1 MKEGVT
7 VIPWSDILHTSWPK
21 IAQILAVLAIFFGF
35 YGIAFAAGARVKG
48 KKQNGLAL
56 SLFLAPA
63 IILAMTGLGIPA
75 IQTFMESFKNA
86 DSSKWVGLA
95 NYTRAVKD
103 PDIRLAFYNTIA
115 WVAICPIVVT
125 SLGLSLATML
135 NKMKREALAKSLI
148 FMPMAISFVGGS
160 LIWNMMYQYEEPNM
174 PQRGLVGQVMR
185 SLGIPLQHLLLWT
198 PWNNLFLMVVYV
210 WGFTGFAMVIL
221 SAAIKGIPADIEEA
235 AQLDGATG
243 ITLFRTITVPMVK
256 TTIIVVLTTAMVGTL
271 KLFDVIHTMTG
282 GNFKTDVLSNRMV
295 DENFVYLNYGRG
307 ASLAVLIFLGVIP
320 ITYYNIRS
328 LRAERKHS

>member
-1 MKEGVT
+1 L
-7 VIPWSDILHTSWPK
+7 IPWSDIIHSSWPK

-35 YGIAFAAGARVKG
+35 YATAFAAGARLKG
-48 KKQNGLAL
+48 KKQNGVAL

-75 IQTFMESFKNA
+75 IQTFIESFKNA
-86 DSSKWVGLA
+86 NSSQWVGLA
-95 NYTRAVKD
+95 NYSRAVQD
-103 PDIRLAFYNTIA
+103 PDIRAAFYNTIA
-115 WVAICPIVVT
+115 WVAICPIIVT
-125 SLGLSLATML
+125 SLGLTLATML
-135 NKMKREALAKSLI
+135 NKMKREAFAKSLI

-160 LIWNMMYQYEEPNM
+160 LIWNMMYQYQEPTV
-174 PQRGLVGQVMR
+174 PQTGLVGQVMK
-185 SLGIPLQHLLLWT
+185 SLGLPLQHILLWS
-198 PWNNLFLMVVYV
+198 PWNNLFLMVVYI
-210 WGFTGFAMVIL
+210 WGFTGFGMVIL
-221 SAAIKGIPADIEEA
+221 SAAIKNIPTDIEEA

-243 ITLFRTITVPMVK
+243 LTLFRTITVPMVK

-307 ASLAVLIFLGVIP
+307 ATLAVLIFLGVIP

-328 LRAERKHS
+328 LRAERKHH

>member
-1 MKEGVT
+1 M
-7 VIPWSDILHTSWPK
+7 IPWSDIFTTSWPK
-21 IAQILAVLAIFFGF
+21 IAQILVVLAIFFGF
-35 YGIAFAAGARVKG
+35 YGIAFAAGARIKG
-48 KKQNGLAL
+48 KKQNVLAL
-56 SLFLAPA
+56 SLFLAPGV
-63 IILAMTGLGIPA
+63 ILAMTGLGIPA
-75 IQTFMESFKNA
+75 IQTFIESFKNA

-95 NYTRAVKD
+95 NYTRAVQD
-103 PDIRLAFYNTIA
+103 PDIRAAFYNTIS
-115 WVAICPIVVT
+115 WVVICPIVVT

-135 NKMKREALAKSLI
+135 NKMKREAFAKALI

-174 PQRGLVGQVMR
+174 PQRGLIGQLMK
-185 SLGIPLQHLLLWT
+185 SAGIPLQHLLLWH

-221 SAAIKGIPADIEEA
+221 SAAIKGIPTDIEEA

-243 ITLFRTITVPMVK
+243 ITLFRRITVPMVK

-282 GNFKTDVLSNRMV
+282 GNFKTDVLSNRMF
-295 DENFVYLNYGRG
+295 DEHFVYLNNGRG
-307 ASLAVLIFLGVIP
+307 STLAILIFLGVLP

-328 LRAERKHS
+328 LRAERKH

>member
-1 MKEGVT
+1 MIT
-7 VIPWSDILHTSWPK
+7 WSTLYASSWPK
-21 IAQILAVLAIFFGF
+21 IVQILTVLIIFFGF
-35 YGIAFAAGARVKG
+35 YGIAFAAGARIKG
-48 KKQNGLAL
+48 RKQNNLAL
-56 SLFLAPA
+56 ALFLVPA
-63 IILAMTGLGIPA
+63 LILVMTGLGIPA
-75 IQTFMESFKNA
+75 IQTFIESFKNA

-95 NYTRAVKD
+95 NYTNAVKD
-103 PDIRLAFYNTIA
+103 PDIRLAFMNTIA
-115 WVAICPIVVT
+115 WVVICPAIVT
-125 SLGLSLATML
+125 TLGISLATML

-160 LIWNMMYQYEEPNM
+160 LIWNLMYSYQEQDA
-174 PQRGLVGQVMR
+174 PQTGLIGQFFVW
-185 SLGIPLQHLLLWT
+185 LNFDVKHLLLWY

-221 SAAIKGIPADIEEA
+221 SAAIKGIPSEIEEA

-243 ITLFRTITVPMVK
+243 IKLFRTITVPMVR

-282 GNFKTDVLSNRMV
+282 GNFKTDVLSNRMF

-307 ASLAVLIFLGVIP
+307 SALAVLIFLGVIP

-328 LRAERKHS
+328 LRQERKH